1 VVICG
6 IFIRE
11 FNTMLP
17 RPRTTDRH
25 TLAQTYVKMLAIS
38 AAILVL
44 STTASGLTLTSNCT
58 PFPVTFTGGSG
69 GPTAI
74 SCPPFTIGGG
84 AILNSVTLNYSAD
97 YQFGGAGP
105 NTVMTTFIPAG
116 PPGVTWAAASTT
128 TTQTG
133 GTSSGSIVT
142 ASAVATSGVSAANFA
157 TAFNV
162 NVSAALTQGTVA
174 TSSGAVSVTYD
185 YTSAPPPPP
194 TTTCD
199 ASVPIF
205 ATGAPLDAF
214 QVNYAANLNVGD
226 SVINIT
232 NAGSSITDGVGG
244 DGNLCVHVYTFSPDE
259 QEISCC
265 SCLVTPNALVSL
277 SAQNDLI
284 SNVLTPSTPTSIVVK
299 LVATGGGGNLAPG
312 MRAWGTT
319 LHAAPSAGFATT
331 ETPFSNSAL
340 SVAEFN
346 RITALCG
353 FIQANGSGFGICRG
367 CRLGGL
373 GAIGR

>member
-1 VVICG
+1 
-6 IFIRE
+6 
-11 FNTMLP
+11 MLP
-17 RPRTTDRH
+17 KPRNANHRIF
-25 TLAQTYVKMLAIS
+25 AQSLPYMKMLVIS
-38 AAILVL
+38 ASILVL
-44 STTASGLTLTSNCT
+44 SATASGITVGPVNCT
-58 PFPVTFTGGSG
+58 PFPVTFVGGAG

-105 NTVMTTFIPAG
+105 NTVMTTFTPAG
-116 PPGVTWAAASTT
+116 PPGVTWAAPSTT

-133 GTSSGSIVT
+133 GTSSGSIAT
-142 ASAVATSGVSAANFA
+142 ASAVAASGVSAANFA
-157 TAFNV
+157 AAFNV

-174 TSSGAVSVTYD
+174 TSSGAVSVTYV
-185 YTSAPPPPP
+185 YTAAPPPPPP
-194 TTTCD
+194 TTMCD
-199 ASVPIF
+199 ASTPIF
-205 ATGAPLDAF
+205 TTGAPLDAF
-214 QVNYAANLNVGD
+214 QLHYAANLNGGD

-232 NAGSSITDGVGG
+232 NAGSSIAPADGTPG

-284 SNVLTPSTPTSIVVK
+284 NNVLTPSTPTSIVVK
-299 LVATGGGGNLAPG
+299 LVATAGRGTLAPG
-312 MRAWGTT
+312 MLAWGTT
-319 LHAAPSAGFATT
+319 LHAAPGAGLAST
-331 ETPFSNSAL
+331 ETPFSKAAL
-340 SVAEFN
+340 SAAELN

-373 GAIGR
+373 GAVGR

>member
-1 VVICG
+1 
-6 IFIRE
+6 
-11 FNTMLP
+11 MLP
-17 RPRTTDRH
+17 KPRNTNRQIF
-25 TLAQTYVKMLAIS
+25 AQTLPYMKMLVIS
-38 AAILVL
+38 ASILVL
-44 STTASGLTLTSNCT
+44 SATASGITLGPVNCL
-58 PFPVTFTGGSG
+58 PFPVTFTNGAG

-74 SCPPFTIGGG
+74 SCPPFTVGGG

-105 NTVMTTFIPAG
+105 NTVTTTFVPVGPA
-116 PPGVTWAAASTT
+116 GVTWAAPSTT

-142 ASAVATSGVSAANFA
+142 ASAVAATGISATNFA
-157 TAFNV
+157 AAFNV
-162 NVSAALTQGTVA
+162 NVSAALSQGTVA

-185 YTSAPPPPP
+185 YTSAPQPP

-214 QVNYAANLNVGD
+214 QVNYAANLNIGD

-232 NAGSSITDGVGG
+232 NAGSSITTNGPSGN
-244 DGNLCVHVYTFSPDE
+244 GNLCVHVYTFSPDE

-284 SNVLTPSTPTSIVVK
+284 NNVLTPSTPTSIVVK

-312 MRAWGTT
+312 MLAWGTT
-319 LHAAPSAGFATT
+319 LHGAPSAGFATT
-331 ETPFSNSAL
+331 ETPFSKSAL
-340 SVAEFN
+340 SAAEFN

-373 GAIGR
+373 GAVGR